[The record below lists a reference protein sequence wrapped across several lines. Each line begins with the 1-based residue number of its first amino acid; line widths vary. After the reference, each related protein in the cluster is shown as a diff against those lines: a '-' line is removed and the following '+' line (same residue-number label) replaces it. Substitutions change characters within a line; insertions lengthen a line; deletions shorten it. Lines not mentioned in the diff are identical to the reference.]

1 MSTFAGFCRY
11 VVRPLLGLS
20 ASFSKTLATCLELKN
35 DKNDPIWYYLIVPVC
50 CFPVAWVVL
59 LEKVASSPRY
69 LTSQWL
75 SMCFW
80 GLKYFEMI
88 AMVTIG
94 RDIPGPLWVFGCA
107 AAEPLPKLQQGLAET
122 ERCFGMLWTGSR
134 VWRGTRA
141 NTGVARIRNP
151 VEVVQYS
158 SVPFP
163 VNSQTYLIWRSI
175 AGRLF
180 GGSYINSLPLLRDVH
195 WNQYH
200 PVSICGVPEGAGLA
214 KWFSVR
220 NGAGG
225 VYVSPK
231 KSCFT
236 PFAPSSRGCSWFA
249 LVGNPQR
256 NLTVWSKGMVRECVV
271 PA

>member
-1 MSTFAGFCRY
+1 MFRTQKRQKW
-11 VVRPLLGLS
+11 P
-20 ASFSKTLATCLELKN
+20 
-35 DKNDPIWYYLIVPVC
+35 YLILFDHTSVL
-50 CFPVAWVVL
+50 FPRGLGGSIGEGCEFTKISYITMVIYVFL
-59 LEKVASSPRY
+59 RFEI
-69 LTSQWL
+69 
-75 SMCFW
+75 FW
-80 GLKYFEMI
+80 NDCHGDQ
-88 AMVTIG
+88 VTIG

-256 NLTVWSKGMVRECVV
+256 NLTVWSKGLVRECVV